1 MPALALARAHS
12 ITTTKYIMRENYKI
26 QKMVEAENKK
36 KQQEK
41 KILIFKH
48 KCVSFITKH

>member
-12 ITTTKYIMRENYKI
+12 ITTTNYIMRENYKI
-26 QKMVEAENKK
+26 QKMVEVENKK
-36 KQQEK
+36 KQGK